1 MISNKHQQ
9 SSESSGAKCESVHT
23 YKDQACILKTS
34 MQFFLLETYIPVIA
48 SNWLAMRI

>member
-23 YKDQACILKTS
+23 YKDQARILKTG
-34 MQFFLLETYIPVIA
+34 MQFFC
-48 SNWLAMRI
+48 